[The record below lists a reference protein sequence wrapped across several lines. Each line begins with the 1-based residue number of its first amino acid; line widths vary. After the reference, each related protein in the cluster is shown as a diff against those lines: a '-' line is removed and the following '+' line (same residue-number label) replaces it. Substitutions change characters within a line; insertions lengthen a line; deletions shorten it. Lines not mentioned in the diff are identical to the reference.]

1 MNSNFNS
8 NSNNHQL
15 SLQAMSEIFHLPRIF
30 ETDNLLADNSEL
42 LVYIKTPKG
51 IHQVIKVD
59 KSYVDKS
66 TRDFADLNYHPFRLT
81 KIVKVPDGSIKLFFA
96 EKS

>member
-1 MNSNFNS
+1 MG
-8 NSNNHQL
+8 
-15 SLQAMSEIFHLPRIF
+15 EIFRLPRIF

-51 IHQVIKVD
+51 IHQVIRVD
-59 KSYVDKS
+59 QNYVKKFKHSFSNSD
-66 TRDFADLNYHPFRLT
+66 YHPFRLN
-81 KIVKVPDGSIKLFFA
+81 KIVQIPDGSIKLFFA